1 MAWGAKPRGIADL
14 VERLAS
20 NDATLTSLCL
30 FRGRRLDDDDVQ
42 QLCAAL
48 ASNTVLREL
57 TVTAHP
63 LSPAAAAAFARALAS
78 PTSALRSVDIGKS
91 AFGDEVC
98 FATSFLTTCDGAAGS
113 LLLHHMQ
120 CCHPPLQSPLPA
132 HNPLLHPP
140 PVLRCRASPR
150 CPPV

>member
-63 LSPAAAAAFARALAS
+63 LSPAAAAAFARALSA
-78 PTSALRSVDIGKS
+78 PTSALRSLDIGNS
-91 AFGDEVC
+91 AFGDEV
-98 FATSFLTTCDGAAGS
+98 GAA
-113 LLLHHMQ
+113 
-120 CCHPPLQSPLPA
+120 PPQACRRVIGQRRPAAPL
-132 HNPLLHPP
+132 
-140 PVLRCRASPR
+140 
-150 CPPV
+150 